1 MILLFVA
8 NEEEGSCS
16 VRSSYLRAQLWYLS
30 RRLVLLVFVVPGL
43 WRRYDSRTPENFYL
57 LCQPCHVHTNKN
69 QSTHTHTYSHQSL
82 VSKHLDR
89 VLSDEELEGCVD
101 CAPNSD
107 YIYARSNTHTHTS
120 RRGWRSLIL
129 VVEEEEESNGN
140 VETAVVARKSLSS
153 KMVHFMTT
161 STVRSVFRY
170 HNHRYDDHHH
180 HPRQ

>member
-1 MILLFVA
+1 MLLLFVVPIIQLPGFCA
-8 NEEEGSCS
+8 A
-16 VRSSYLRAQLWYLS
+16 VRFSYSQKNSICCASHVTFTQT
-30 RRLVLLVFVVPGL
+30 
-43 WRRYDSRTPENFYL
+43 RTSQHT
-57 LCQPCHVHTNKN
+57 QP
-69 QSTHTHTYSHQSL
+69 YSHQSL